1 MGIVNA
7 GNLPNYDDID
17 AELLRHIENLIWNR
31 GTDAVEELLRIGQQM
46 ELLVDGGGSEED
58 VEEWRLLPPD
68 ERLQF
73 SLIKVVCFTF
83 LIVLRK
89 IFDMYAWFRGNK

>member
-46 ELLVDGGGSEED
+46 ELLVDGGGSEEN
-58 VEEWRLLPPD
+58 VEEWRLLPVD

-73 SLIKVVCFTF
+73 SLIKVFC
-83 LIVLRK
+83 
-89 IFDMYAWFRGNK
+89 Y